1 MRTLYSR
8 QFVTAVETKTKIA
21 NSAAIF
27 VANKSAHSNLNAQP
41 ENQIFYDVKEIIGV
55 HAFTLRALDSD

>member
-41 ENQIFYDVKEIIGV
+41 ENQILNRLLPF
-55 HAFTLRALDSD
+55 SDAGSRFFKRDN